1 MGAHVGGQ
9 AERGN
14 GRAGQADE
22 YSGKKLR
29 DLLDLDA
36 GIVYEGEDPPQWSA
50 DEVEAVEI
58 AALVRTGSGGIDWQ
72 ALPFVAGWLRVKDLD
87 LLFRRLRVLLLHR
100 PPPTES

>member
-1 MGAHVGGQ
+1 
-9 AERGN
+9 
-14 GRAGQADE
+14 
-22 YSGKKLR
+22 
-29 DLLDLDA
+29 
-36 GIVYEGEDPPQWSA
+36 
-50 DEVEAVEI
+50 VEAVEI